1 MQSSK
6 KINNMELKL
15 KRKAKRDTYVIGDL
29 SVNEV
34 YFSNT
39 LEDTDRG
46 LTSDMTDEQIEQ
58 IKQKGITAIPTGRYK
73 VVMNIQSPKFSKY
86 KQYEFCDGYLPR
98 LVDVPGFEGILIHI
112 GNYPKD
118 TDGCILVGKN
128 TVKGA
133 VMESTAT
140 FKELYDILKNAD
152 EAGEDIY
159 ITIE

>member
-1 MQSSK
+1 
-6 KINNMELKL
+6 MELKV
-15 KRKAKRDTYVIGDL
+15 KRKAKRETYVIGDL
-29 SVNEV
+29 SIDEV
-34 YFSNT
+34 FFSNT

-46 LTSDMTDEQIEQ
+46 LTSDMTDGQIKE
-58 IKQKGITAIPTGRYK
+58 IKQKSITAIPTGRYK
-73 VVMNIQSPKFSKY
+73 VVMNVQSPKFSKY
-86 KQYEFCDGYLPR
+86 KQYEFCKGYLPR
-98 LVDVPGFEGILIHI
+98 LVDVPGYEGVLIHI

-140 FKELYDILKNAD
+140 FKKLYDILKNAD
-152 EAGEDIY
+152 EAGQDIY

>member
-1 MQSSK
+1 
-6 KINNMELKL
+6 MELKL
-15 KRKAKRDTYVIGDL
+15 RRKAKRDTYVIGDL
-29 SVNEV
+29 NVDEV
-34 YFSNT
+34 FFSNT

-46 LTSDMTDEQIEQ
+46 LTSDMTDEQIEE

-98 LVDVPGFEGILIHI
+98 LVDVPGFEGVLIHI

-133 VMESTAT
+133 VMESTVT
-140 FKELYDILKNAD
+140 FKKLYDILKNAD

>member
-1 MQSSK
+1 
-6 KINNMELKL
+6 MELKV
-15 KRKAKRDTYVIGDL
+15 KRKAKRETYVIGDL
-29 SVNEV
+29 SIDEV
-34 YFSNT
+34 FFSNT

-46 LTSDMTDEQIEQ
+46 LTSDMTDEQIKE

-73 VVMNIQSPKFSKY
+73 VVMNVQSPKFSKY
-86 KQYEFCDGYLPR
+86 KQYEFCKGYLPR
-98 LVDVPGFEGILIHI
+98 LVDVPGYKGVLIHI

-133 VMESTAT
+133 VMNSTAT
-140 FKELYDILKNAD
+140 FKKLYDILKNAD

>member
-1 MQSSK
+1 
-6 KINNMELKL
+6 MELKV
-15 KRKAKRDTYVIGDL
+15 KRKAKRETYVIGDL
-29 SVNEV
+29 SIDEV
-34 YFSNT
+34 FFSNT

-46 LTSDMTDEQIEQ
+46 LTSDMSDEEIKE

-73 VVMNIQSPKFSKY
+73 VVMNVQSPKFSKY
-86 KQYEFCDGYLPR
+86 KQYEFCKGYLPR
-98 LVDVPGFEGILIHI
+98 LVDVPGYEGVLIHI

-133 VMESTAT
+133 VIESTAT
-140 FKELYDILKNAD
+140 FKKLYDILKNAD
-152 EAGEDIY
+152 EAGQDIY

>member
-1 MQSSK
+1 
-6 KINNMELKL
+6 MELKV
-15 KRKAKRDTYVIGDL
+15 KRKAKRETYVIGDL
-29 SVNEV
+29 SIDEV
-34 YFSNT
+34 FFSNT

-46 LTSDMTDEQIEQ
+46 LTSDMSDEQIKE

-73 VVMNIQSPKFSKY
+73 VVMNVQSPKFSKY
-86 KQYEFCDGYLPR
+86 KQYEFCKGYLPR
-98 LVDVPGFEGILIHI
+98 LVDVPGYEGVLIHI

-133 VMESTAT
+133 VMNSTAT
-140 FKELYDILKNAD
+140 FKKLYDILKNAD
-152 EAGEDIY
+152 EAGEDIC

>member
-1 MQSSK
+1 
-6 KINNMELKL
+6 MELKV
-15 KRKAKRDTYVIGDL
+15 KRKAKRETYVIGDL
-29 SVNEV
+29 SIDEV
-34 YFSNT
+34 FFSNT

-46 LTSDMTDEQIEQ
+46 LTSDMSDEQIKE

-73 VVMNIQSPKFSKY
+73 VVMNVQSPKFSKY
-86 KQYEFCDGYLPR
+86 KQYEFCKGYLPR
-98 LVDVPGFEGILIHI
+98 LVDVPGYKGVLIHI

-133 VMESTAT
+133 VMNSTAT
-140 FKELYDILKNAD
+140 FKKLYDILKNAD

>member
-1 MQSSK
+1 
-6 KINNMELKL
+6 MELKV
-15 KRKAKRDTYVIGDL
+15 KRKAKRETYVIGDL
-29 SVNEV
+29 SIDEV
-34 YFSNT
+34 FFSNT

-46 LTSDMTDEQIEQ
+46 LTSDMSDEQIKE

-73 VVMNIQSPKFSKY
+73 VVMNVQSPKFSKY
-86 KQYEFCDGYLPR
+86 KQYEFCKGYLPR
-98 LVDVPGFEGILIHI
+98 LVDVPGYEGVLIHI

-133 VMESTAT
+133 VMNSTAT
-140 FKELYDILKNAD
+140 FKKLYDILKNED

>member
-1 MQSSK
+1 
-6 KINNMELKL
+6 MELKV
-15 KRKAKRDTYVIGDL
+15 KRKAKRETYVIGDL
-29 SVNEV
+29 SIDEV
-34 YFSNT
+34 FFSNT

-46 LTSDMTDEQIEQ
+46 LTSDMSDEEIKE

-73 VVMNIQSPKFSKY
+73 VVMNVQSPKFSKY
-86 KQYEFCDGYLPR
+86 KQYEFCKGYLPR
-98 LVDVPGFEGILIHI
+98 LVDVPGYEGVLIHI

-128 TVKGA
+128 TIKGA

-140 FKELYDILKNAD
+140 FKKLYDILKNAD
-152 EAGEDIY
+152 EAGQDIY

>member
-1 MQSSK
+1 
-6 KINNMELKL
+6 MELKV
-15 KRKAKRDTYVIGDL
+15 KRKAKRETYVIGDL
-29 SVNEV
+29 SIDEV
-34 YFSNT
+34 FFSNT

-46 LTSDMTDEQIEQ
+46 LTSDMSDEEIKE

-73 VVMNIQSPKFSKY
+73 VVMNVQSPKFSKY
-86 KQYEFCDGYLPR
+86 KQYEFCKGYLPR
-98 LVDVPGFEGILIHI
+98 LVDVPGYKGVLIHI

-133 VMESTAT
+133 VMNSTAT
-140 FKELYDILKNAD
+140 FKKLYDILKNAD

>member
-1 MQSSK
+1 
-6 KINNMELKL
+6 MELKV
-15 KRKAKRDTYVIGDL
+15 KRKAKRETYVIGDL
-29 SVNEV
+29 SIDKVF
-34 YFSNT
+34 FSNT

-46 LTSDMTDEQIEQ
+46 LTSDMSDEEIKE

-73 VVMNIQSPKFSKY
+73 VVMNVQSPKFSKY
-86 KQYEFCDGYLPR
+86 KQYEFCKGYLPR
-98 LVDVPGFEGILIHI
+98 LVDVPGYEGVLIHI

-140 FKELYDILKNAD
+140 FKKLYDILKNAD
-152 EAGEDIY
+152 EAGQDIY

>member
-1 MQSSK
+1 
-6 KINNMELKL
+6 MELKV
-15 KRKAKRDTYVIGDL
+15 KRKAKRETYVIGDL
-29 SVNEV
+29 SIDEV
-34 YFSNT
+34 FFSNT

-46 LTSDMTDEQIEQ
+46 LTSDMSDEEIKE

-73 VVMNIQSPKFSKY
+73 VVMNVQSPKFSKY
-86 KQYEFCDGYLPR
+86 KQYEFCKGYLPR
-98 LVDVPGFEGILIHI
+98 LVDVPGYEGVLIHI

-133 VMESTAT
+133 VMNSTDT
-140 FKELYDILKNAD
+140 FKKLYDILKNAD

>member
-1 MQSSK
+1 
-6 KINNMELKL
+6 MELKV
-15 KRKAKRDTYVIGDL
+15 KRKAKRETYVIGDL
-29 SVNEV
+29 SIDEV
-34 YFSNT
+34 FFSNT

-46 LTSDMTDEQIEQ
+46 LTSDMSDEQIKE
-58 IKQKGITAIPTGRYK
+58 IKQKGITAMPTGRYK
-73 VVMNIQSPKFSKY
+73 VVMNVQSPKFSKY
-86 KQYEFCDGYLPR
+86 KQYEFCKGYLPR
-98 LVDVPGFEGILIHI
+98 LVDVPGYEGVLIHI

-133 VMESTAT
+133 VMNSTAT
-140 FKELYDILKNAD
+140 FKKLYDILKNAD

>member
-1 MQSSK
+1 
-6 KINNMELKL
+6 MELKV
-15 KRKAKRDTYVIGDL
+15 KRKAKRETYVIGDL
-29 SVNEV
+29 SIDEV
-34 YFSNT
+34 FFSNT

-46 LTSDMTDEQIEQ
+46 LTSDMSDEQIKE

-73 VVMNIQSPKFSKY
+73 VVMNVQSPKFSKY
-86 KQYEFCDGYLPR
+86 KQYEFCKGYLPR
-98 LVDVPGFEGILIHI
+98 LVDVPGYEGVLIHI

-133 VMESTAT
+133 VIESTAT
-140 FKELYDILKNAD
+140 FKKLYDILKNAD

>member
-1 MQSSK
+1 
-6 KINNMELKL
+6 MELKV
-15 KRKAKRDTYVIGDL
+15 KRKAKRETYVIGDL
-29 SVNEV
+29 SIDEV
-34 YFSNT
+34 FFSNT

-46 LTSDMTDEQIEQ
+46 LTSDMSDEEIKE
-58 IKQKGITAIPTGRYK
+58 IKQKSITAIPTGRYK
-73 VVMNIQSPKFSKY
+73 VVINVQSPKFSKY
-86 KQYEFCDGYLPR
+86 KQYEFCKGYLPR
-98 LVDVPGFEGILIHI
+98 LVDVPGYEGVLIHI

-133 VMESTAT
+133 VMNSTAT
-140 FKELYDILKNAD
+140 FKKLYDILKNAD

>member
-1 MQSSK
+1 
-6 KINNMELKL
+6 MELKV
-15 KRKAKRDTYVIGDL
+15 KRKAKRETYVIGDL
-29 SVNEV
+29 SIDEV
-34 YFSNT
+34 FFSNT

-46 LTSDMTDEQIEQ
+46 LTSDMSDEQIKE

-73 VVMNIQSPKFSKY
+73 VVMNVQSPKFSKY
-86 KQYEFCDGYLPR
+86 KQYEFCKGYLPR
-98 LVDVPGFEGILIHI
+98 LVDVPGYEGVLIHI

-128 TVKGA
+128 AVKGA

-140 FKELYDILKNAD
+140 FKKLYDILKNAD
-152 EAGEDIY
+152 EAGQDIY

>member
-1 MQSSK
+1 
-6 KINNMELKL
+6 MELKV
-15 KRKAKRDTYVIGDL
+15 KIVAKQSTYRIGKL
-29 SVNEV
+29 SINDK
-34 YFSNT
+34 YFSDT

-46 LTSDMTDEQIEQ
+46 LTSDMTDEEIKE

-73 VVMNIQSPKFSKY
+73 VVMNVQSPKFSKY
-86 KQYEFCDGYLPR
+86 KQYEFCEGYLPR
-98 LVDVPGFEGILIHI
+98 LVDVPGYEGVLIHI

-133 VMESTAT
+133 VMNSTET
-140 FKELYDILKNAD
+140 FKQLYDILKEAD
-152 EAGEDIY
+152 EAGEEIY